1 VGQLAVLAAGRL
13 AGAGADAVAA
23 TRVLARRRPVADQTG
38 RDAAARRDNVHGAFR
53 AVRGPATPPRDVVVV
68 DDVVTTGATAGE
80 CARALSA
87 AGWRVLGVAAVATAG
102 RGPPHVAP
110 GRCASSLFRQ
120 VPRVPGG
127 ALAPA
132 RAAACHPRSGAAS
145 VASWRL
151 RRGARVRPPQRWPTE
166 GGDARFPLSVTP
178 VDDPEE
184 GYMDVTVTVRHCEV
198 PERFRRHLTEKVAKV
213 EQLAPRARRVA
224 AVVRHEPNPR
234 LAPVAYSVE
243 LTVHG
248 DGPVVRAEA
257 SADEPYAALD
267 LTMAKI
273 VERLRRVHDRK
284 VVKHSR
290 VPQVL
295 APGAPTADDLPAG
308 GRANGDAGGSEG
320 RLAEADPGADGLSP
334 ITIRE
339 KVHRAEPMT
348 LDQALYEMEL
358 VGHDFFLFVDAGTGL
373 PSVVYRRKGWS
384 YGVLRLAP
392 DAEAGARA
400 GTPSALAG
408 AG

>member
-1 VGQLAVLAAGRL
+1 
-13 AGAGADAVAA
+13 
-23 TRVLARRRPVADQTG
+23 
-38 RDAAARRDNVHGAFR
+38 
-53 AVRGPATPPRDVVVV
+53 
-68 DDVVTTGATAGE
+68 
-80 CARALSA
+80 
-87 AGWRVLGVAAVATAG
+87 
-102 RGPPHVAP
+102 
-110 GRCASSLFRQ
+110 
-120 VPRVPGG
+120 
-127 ALAPA
+127 
-132 RAAACHPRSGAAS
+132 
-145 VASWRL
+145 
-151 RRGARVRPPQRWPTE
+151 
-166 GGDARFPLSVTP
+166 
-178 VDDPEE
+178 
-184 GYMDVTVTVRHCEV
+184 MDVTVTVRHCEV
-198 PERFRRHLTEKVAKV
+198 PERFRRHLSDKVAKV

-290 VPQVL
+290 SAAPL
-295 APGAPTADDLPAG
+295 GPAPGSPAVTTEDRVSTSEATAEGSGPDGRVG
-308 GRANGDAGGSEG
+308 GGG
-320 RLAEADPGADGLSP
+320 LADGFSP

-339 KVHRAEPMT
+339 KVHRSEPMT

-358 VGHDFFLFVDAGTGL
+358 VGHDFFLFVDADTRL

-392 DAEAGARA
+392 DQGADTRAGA
-400 GTPSALAG
+400 PSALAG

>member
-1 VGQLAVLAAGRL
+1 
-13 AGAGADAVAA
+13 
-23 TRVLARRRPVADQTG
+23 
-38 RDAAARRDNVHGAFR
+38 
-53 AVRGPATPPRDVVVV
+53 
-68 DDVVTTGATAGE
+68 
-80 CARALSA
+80 
-87 AGWRVLGVAAVATAG
+87 
-102 RGPPHVAP
+102 
-110 GRCASSLFRQ
+110 
-120 VPRVPGG
+120 
-127 ALAPA
+127 
-132 RAAACHPRSGAAS
+132 
-145 VASWRL
+145 
-151 RRGARVRPPQRWPTE
+151 
-166 GGDARFPLSVTP
+166 
-178 VDDPEE
+178 
-184 GYMDVTVTVRHCEV
+184 MDVTVTVRHCEV
-198 PERFRRHLTEKVAKV
+198 PERFRRHLSDKVAKV

-290 VPQVL
+290 SAVPPVP
-295 APGAPTADDLPAG
+295 APGSPPPAAVADDRVTGDGATADGSGPDGRVEG
-308 GRANGDAGGSEG
+308 GHLATEG
-320 RLAEADPGADGLSP
+320 FSP

-339 KVHRAEPMT
+339 KVHRSEPMS

-358 VGHDFFLFVDAGTGL
+358 VGHDFFLFVDAESRL

-384 YGVLRLAP
+384 YGVLRLA
-392 DAEAGARA
+392 AEEGADTRA
-400 GTPSALAG
+400 AAPSALAG